1 MADQTVL
8 DRPKT
13 VPHNAFAMA
22 QAQFDNVAEIL
33 GLDTATRQLLRQ
45 PIREYQFS
53 IPVRMDDGTVRVFRG
68 FRVRHNDA
76 RGPGKGGI
84 RFHPQ
89 ETIDTVR
96 ALAMWMT
103 WCARVDIWLGG
114 SKGGVVC
121 DPHNLSA
128 REQEQICRGWVRQ
141 IARDVGPLVDVPA
154 PDVMTTAQHMLW
166 MLDEYEMIH
175 GGHYPGFITGKP
187 VGMGGL
193 LGPLRGDRIRRRVHG
208 ARGAEGAPAEAGG
221 HDGERAGLR
230 ERGAA
235 RRAPLPA
242 ARRDGGL
249 RLLVGPGRP
258 GLLHLPQGQRR
269 GSDEL
274 LAVTDRFGGIDK
286 IKAKARGYE
295 VLPGTTGWCRT
306 WTS

>member
-53 IPVRMDDGTVRVFRG
+53 ILVRMDDGTVRVFRASACG
-68 FRVRHNDA
+68 TTMRA
-76 RGPGKGGI
+76 GRGRAGSASTP
-84 RFHPQ
+84 R

-103 WCARVDIWLGG
+103 WKCAAGHPARRQQGRRRLR
-114 SKGGVVC
+114 SA
-121 DPHNLSA
+121 NRSA

-193 LGPLRGDRIRRRVHG
+193 ARPLRGDRIRRRVHG